1 MRATRLPDP
10 NGLDALDDEDALGAS
25 PADHAP
31 GLIPDPDDAT
41 EAKLT
46 PSGVLIANA
55 DQRSVK
61 ASLPNVPRATAHR
74 TVKFMTAR

>member
-41 EAKLT
+41 EAKLM
-46 PSGVLIANA
+46 PRGVSIANA
-55 DQRSVK
+55 DQGPVE
-61 ASLPNVPRATAHR
+61 ASLPDFPWATAHCE
-74 TVKFMTAR
+74 VKFMTVR